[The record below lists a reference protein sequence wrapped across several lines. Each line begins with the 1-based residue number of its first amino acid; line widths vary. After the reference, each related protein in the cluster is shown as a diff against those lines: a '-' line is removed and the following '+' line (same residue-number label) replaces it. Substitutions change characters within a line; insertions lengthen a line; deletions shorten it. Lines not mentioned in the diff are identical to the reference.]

1 MLQLC
6 FPEHQFR
13 AALWHG
19 PYPDQPNVPSFHSW
33 KSWTWN
39 LLAEHWSLMALFSQ
53 AAKNAEMRLVLR
65 RGTTLPF

>member
-6 FPEHQFR
+6 FPEDQFR

-19 PYPDQPNVPSFHSW
+19 PYPDQPNVSSFHSW
-33 KSWTWN
+33 KNWTWN
-39 LLAEHWSLMALFSQ
+39 LLAEHWPLMALFSQ
-53 AAKNAEMRLVLR
+53 AAKNAEMRLVLH